1 MTLSFLVA
9 TTAQL
14 FIFAIIARALLS
26 WFSGVRAL
34 TPVSAFLHE
43 VTNPVLQP
51 IQQRLRPV
59 GGFDFSPIVAIFL
72 ISIMESLVLNLL
84 GGH

>member
-26 WFSGVRAL
+26 WFPGVRAL
-34 TPVSAFLHE
+34 TPVSAFLNE
-43 VTNPVLQP
+43 ATNPVLQP
-51 IQQRLRPV
+51 IQQRLRPIA
-59 GGFDFSPIVAIFL
+59 GFDFSPIVAIL
-72 ISIMESLVLNLL
+72 LVSLLESLVLSLL